1 MITRFVSM
9 KKTYA
14 IGWSRMLNVR
24 FVMRDLV
31 PEDHSDDDQ
40 VMNRKYGLDSITDPT
55 GNHRSW
61 ISQHD
66 SLVSLTGLRNV
77 SKGRMCHIIN
87 ASESKYQDI
96 PVG

>member
-14 IGWSRMLNVR
+14 IGWSLMLNVV
-24 FVMRDLV
+24 FAMRDLA
-31 PEDHSDDDQ
+31 PEDQADDGQ
-40 VMNRKYGLDSITDPT
+40 VMNRKYGLDSITAPI
-55 GNHRSW
+55 GNHRSR

-77 SKGRMCHIIN
+77 SKGRMCHIKN
-87 ASESKYQDI
+87 ASESRY
-96 PVG
+96 

>member
-1 MITRFVSM
+1 
-9 KKTYA
+9 
-14 IGWSRMLNVR
+14 MLNVR

-66 SLVSLTGLRNV
+66 SLVSLNGLE
-77 SKGRMCHIIN
+77 N
-87 ASESKYQDI
+87 ASKRRTHHIMSASEFKYQDS
-96 PVG
+96 PAG